1 LQTDPLTICP
11 DLEKLALR
19 DRLLRAVRTWFYEQ
33 GFMEVQTPVI
43 INEAAPEAFIDTF
56 RTDALK
62 PDAFNCLAPSPE
74 LCMKRLVSCGAS
86 RIFQIGPVFR
96 RDERGAFHMPE
107 FTMLEW
113 YRKDA
118 DYNALMNDCEGIVT
132 SAISALHGSPE
143 RLHWQN
149 MEFSCDTPFKRLK
162 VEDAF
167 LMHAGWNPCREPD
180 SERFNHDMA
189 FIVEPSLPAC
199 PLFLVDYPCSEASL
213 ARLKHD
219 DPALAER
226 VEFYM
231 GRVELANGF
240 SELTDA
246 HEQRARFE
254 EENIKRK
261 KAGLRPY
268 PMPEKFLAALRS
280 MPECAGMAMGIDRLA
295 MLLSNAASVEETMAF
310 PSF

>member
-1 LQTDPLTICP
+1 
-11 DLEKLALR
+11 
-19 DRLLRAVRTWFYEQ
+19 
-33 GFMEVQTPVI
+33 
-43 INEAAPEAFIDTF
+43 
-56 RTDALK
+56 
-62 PDAFNCLAPSPE
+62 
-74 LCMKRLVSCGAS
+74 
-86 RIFQIGPVFR
+86 
-96 RDERGAFHMPE
+96 
-107 FTMLEW
+107 
-113 YRKDA
+113 
-118 DYNALMNDCEGIVT
+118 
-132 SAISALHGSPE
+132 
-143 RLHWQN
+143 
-149 MEFSCDTPFKRLK
+149 
-162 VEDAF
+162 
-167 LMHAGWNPCREPD
+167 
-180 SERFNHDMA
+180 
-189 FIVEPSLPAC
+189 
-199 PLFLVDYPCSEASL
+199 
-213 ARLKHD
+213 
-219 DPALAER
+219 